1 MSRYLLE
8 IGVEEIPSSYVY
20 NTKVQLKEKFEKLL
34 NDNKLT
40 YDSVNVESTPR
51 RFAIFIENINSST
64 NDEIISVKGPS
75 KAIAFDEDGNPSR
88 ALQGFLKGQNKTVED
103 VIIKD
108 FNGSDYVF
116 VESKEESKS
125 VADVL
130 RDNVYELVKSISFP
144 RSMRWGGKSIRWA
157 RPIRYF
163 LSLLD
168 DEILKFD
175 AEGIRVSNITKG
187 HRSLGSDHIV
197 VDKIENYEKLLREN
211 YVILSYKERR
221 DIILRGLNKHDME
234 KGGEYMKDDE
244 LLDEII
250 NIVEYPTVLIGDID
264 QKYLSLPKEVITT
277 PMKDHQRYFPILD
290 ENGKL
295 MPYFIV
301 VRNGD
306 DNHSENVVDGNKKVL
321 VARLEDAKFFYE
333 QDNKKPLEA
342 YVEDLKTLT
351 FFEGLGT
358 MYQKTQRLV
367 DLCDKFISEL
377 NLGEDIKE
385 SLKRAAYLSKT
396 DLVSKMV
403 IEFTELQGTM
413 GKIYAKNSKE
423 EDRVATAIKE
433 QYMPTSSNGA
443 LPKSIIGIVLS
454 IADKID
460 TIVGLYIIEK
470 YVTGSQDPFGLRR
483 QALGLINIILANNI
497 DVDLKDL
504 INDSLIVYT
513 EENAL
518 PFDYDATM
526 NKIIDFIKER
536 LKNMLIDNGYR
547 YDIVN
552 SVINGDE
559 TNILNIY
566 QKVTA
571 LDQFIKE
578 DEESLSYFT
587 RIINLTKDS
596 SDEQINED
604 LLETDL
610 EREFYQEVI
619 NLPENPLNYMED
631 YKNELKLIGKTSE
644 FGNKY
649 LDNTMINVE
658 NQELKSTRLALLNT
672 LAKRIKRVFDIKEIV
687 R

>member
-234 KGGEYMKDDE
+234 KGGEYMKDEE

-377 NLGEDIKE
+377 NLGEDIKD

-454 IADKID
+454 MADKID

-566 QKVTA
+566 QKVIA

-644 FGNKY
+644 IGNKY

-672 LAKRIKRVFDIKEIV
+672 LANRIKRVFDIKEIV

>member
-20 NTKVQLKEKFEKLL
+20 KTKVQLKEKFEKLL

-75 KAIAFDEDGNPSR
+75 KAIAFDENGNPSR
-88 ALQGFLKGQNKTVED
+88 ALQGFLKGQNKEVSD

-367 DLCDKFISEL
+367 DLCDKFVSEL

-413 GKIYAKNSKE
+413 GKIYAQNSKE
-423 EDRVATAIKE
+423 EDRVATAIEE

-483 QALGLINIILANNI
+483 QALGLINIILTNNI

-566 QKVTA
+566 QKVIA

-596 SDEQINED
+596 LDEQINED

-644 FGNKY
+644 IGNKY

>member
-234 KGGEYMKDDE
+234 KGGEYMKDEE

-377 NLGEDIKE
+377 NLGEDIKD

-454 IADKID
+454 MADRID

-644 FGNKY
+644 IGNKY

>member
-116 VESKEESKS
+116 VESKEENKS

-234 KGGEYMKDDE
+234 KGGEYMKDEE

-377 NLGEDIKE
+377 NLGEDIKD

-413 GKIYAKNSKE
+413 GKIYAQNSKE

-454 IADKID
+454 MADKID

-552 SVINGDE
+552 SVINGEE

-596 SDEQINED
+596 SDEQINKD

-644 FGNKY
+644 IGNKY

>member
-20 NTKVQLKEKFEKLL
+20 KTKVQLKEKFEKLL

-75 KAIAFDEDGNPSR
+75 KAIAFDENGNPSR
-88 ALQGFLKGQNKTVED
+88 ALQGFLKGQNKEVSD

-116 VESKEESKS
+116 VECKEESKS

-367 DLCDKFISEL
+367 DLCDKFVSEL

-413 GKIYAKNSKE
+413 GKIYAQNSKE
-423 EDRVATAIKE
+423 EDRVATAIEE

-483 QALGLINIILANNI
+483 QALGLINIILTNNI

-566 QKVTA
+566 QKVIA

-596 SDEQINED
+596 LDEQINED

-644 FGNKY
+644 IGNKY

>member
-20 NTKVQLKEKFEKLL
+20 KTKVQLKEKFEKLL
-34 NDNKLT
+34 ADNKLT

-75 KAIAFDEDGNPSR
+75 KAIAFDENGNPSR
-88 ALQGFLKGQNKTVED
+88 ALQGFLKGQNKEVSD

-367 DLCDKFISEL
+367 DLCDKFVSEL

-413 GKIYAKNSKE
+413 GKIYAQNSKE
-423 EDRVATAIKE
+423 EDRVATAIEE

-483 QALGLINIILANNI
+483 QALGLINIILTNNI

-566 QKVTA
+566 QKVIA
-571 LDQFIKE
+571 LNQFIKE

-596 SDEQINED
+596 LDEQINED
-604 LLETDL
+604 LFETDL

-644 FGNKY
+644 IGNKY

>member
-168 DEILKFD
+168 DEILKFG

-234 KGGEYMKDDE
+234 KGGEYMKDEE

-367 DLCDKFISEL
+367 DLCDKFISDL
-377 NLGEDIKE
+377 NLGEDIKD

-454 IADKID
+454 MADKID

-610 EREFYQEVI
+610 ERKFYQEVI

-644 FGNKY
+644 VGNKY

>member
-125 VADVL
+125 VDDVL

-367 DLCDKFISEL
+367 DLCDKFVSEL

-413 GKIYAKNSKE
+413 GKIYAQNSKE

-460 TIVGLYIIEK
+460 AIVGLYIIEK

-644 FGNKY
+644 IGNKY

>member
-20 NTKVQLKEKFEKLL
+20 KTKVQLKEKFEKLL
-34 NDNKLT
+34 ADNKLT

-75 KAIAFDEDGNPSR
+75 KAIAFDENGNPSR
-88 ALQGFLKGQNKTVED
+88 ALQGFLKGQNKEVAD

-197 VDKIENYEKLLREN
+197 VDKIEKYEKLLREN

-367 DLCDKFISEL
+367 DLCDKFVSEL

-413 GKIYAKNSKE
+413 GKIYAQNSKE
-423 EDRVATAIKE
+423 EDRVATAIEE

-483 QALGLINIILANNI
+483 QALGLINIILTNNI

-566 QKVTA
+566 QKVIA

-596 SDEQINED
+596 LDEQINED

-644 FGNKY
+644 IGNKY

>member
-20 NTKVQLKEKFEKLL
+20 KTKVQLKEKFEKLL
-34 NDNKLT
+34 ADNKLT

-75 KAIAFDEDGNPSR
+75 KAIAFDENGNPSR
-88 ALQGFLKGQNKTVED
+88 ALQGFLKGQNKEVSD

-367 DLCDKFISEL
+367 DLCDKFVSEL

-413 GKIYAKNSKE
+413 GKIYAQNSKE
-423 EDRVATAIKE
+423 EDRVATAIEE

-483 QALGLINIILANNI
+483 QALGLINIILTNNI

-566 QKVTA
+566 QKVIA

-596 SDEQINED
+596 LDEQINED

-644 FGNKY
+644 IGNKY
-649 LDNTMINVE
+649 LDNTMINVD

>member
-20 NTKVQLKEKFEKLL
+20 KTKVQLKEKFEKLL
-34 NDNKLT
+34 ADNKLT

-75 KAIAFDEDGNPSR
+75 KAIAFDENGNPSR
-88 ALQGFLKGQNKTVED
+88 ALQGFLKGQNKEVAD

-244 LLDEII
+244 LLEEII

-367 DLCDKFISEL
+367 DLCDKFVSEL

-423 EDRVATAIKE
+423 EDRVATAIEE

-483 QALGLINIILANNI
+483 QALGLINIILTNNI

-566 QKVTA
+566 QKVIA

-596 SDEQINED
+596 LDEQINED

-644 FGNKY
+644 IGNKY

>member
-20 NTKVQLKEKFEKLL
+20 KTKVQLKEKFEKLL
-34 NDNKLT
+34 ADNKLT

-75 KAIAFDEDGNPSR
+75 KAIAFDENGNPSR
-88 ALQGFLKGQNKTVED
+88 ALQGFLKGQNKEVAD

-367 DLCDKFISEL
+367 DLCDKFVSEL

-413 GKIYAKNSKE
+413 GKIYAQNSKE
-423 EDRVATAIKE
+423 EDRVATAIEE

-483 QALGLINIILANNI
+483 QALGLINIILTNNI

-566 QKVTA
+566 QKVIA

-596 SDEQINED
+596 LDEQINED

-644 FGNKY
+644 IGNKY

-672 LAKRIKRVFDIKEIV
+672 LAKRIKRVFEIKEIV

>member
-234 KGGEYMKDDE
+234 KGGEYMKDEE

-367 DLCDKFISEL
+367 DLCDKFISDL
-377 NLGEDIKE
+377 NLGEDIKD

-454 IADKID
+454 MADKID

-596 SDEQINED
+596 SDEQINKD

-644 FGNKY
+644 IGNKY

>member
-75 KAIAFDEDGNPSR
+75 KAIAFDEDGNPSK
-88 ALQGFLKGQNKTVED
+88 ALQGFLKGQNKTVDD

-130 RDNVYELVKSISFP
+130 RNNVYELVKSISFP

-234 KGGEYMKDDE
+234 KGGEYMKDEE

-377 NLGEDIKE
+377 NLGEDIKD

-423 EDRVATAIKE
+423 EDRVAIAIKE

-454 IADKID
+454 MADKID

-504 INDSLIVYT
+504 INNSLIVYT

-644 FGNKY
+644 IGNKY

>member
-116 VESKEESKS
+116 IESKEESKS

-234 KGGEYMKDDE
+234 KGGEYMKDEE

-367 DLCDKFISEL
+367 DLCDKFISDL
-377 NLGEDIKE
+377 NLGEDIKD

-454 IADKID
+454 MADKID

-644 FGNKY
+644 IGNKY